1 MRVGV
6 DAVDIDRF
14 RKAIHRTPRLVERV
28 FTDGERA
35 YAALARDPAERF
47 AVRWA
52 AKEAAMKVLGAGIGE
67 VRFRDVE
74 VVRSSAGR
82 PALVLHDRAAALAD
96 SLELTAWDV
105 SLTHS
110 GLVAIAVVVG
120 VGVAPDLSQG

>member
-1 MRVGV
+1 VRVGV

-14 RKAIHRTPRLVERV
+14 RKAISRTSGLVERV
-28 FTDGERA
+28 FTDAERA
-35 YAALARDPAERF
+35 YAELAKDPAERF

-67 VRFRDVE
+67 VRFRDIE
-74 VVRSSAGR
+74 VVRARDGR
-82 PALVLHDRAAALAD
+82 PSLVLHDRAAAIAD
-96 SLELTAWDV
+96 ELGLSAWDV

-120 VGVAPDLSQG
+120 VATSTGAG